1 MIAKGKS
8 ISHGTAALEYD
19 LSKQIAGKDAATEV
33 CRNGLYGTTGADM
46 VQEMKPYFADF
57 PNVRNNC
64 LRFEVS
70 PSIEESAQYTSEDWR
85 KLADDFLTRM
95 GLQNHQYVV
104 IRHSGTES
112 RKNQAHLHI
121 LANRVSMSGEL
132 YRDNWIG
139 KRATEAANGMARER
153 NLVQAQDIGKANRQD
168 IKSGMDAVLQKLE
181 RFDFGSFKEE
191 MEKAGYPI
199 REARAST
206 GKLNGYYVKAKSGTE
221 YKASEIGKNYTLAHI
236 EKTHFKLH
244 RQTLGQSYGKDI
256 TFSIFFLRF

>member
-132 YRDNWIG
+132 Y
-139 KRATEAANGMARER
+139 
-153 NLVQAQDIGKANRQD
+153 LPC
-168 IKSGMDAVLQKLE
+168 
-181 RFDFGSFKEE
+181 GS
-191 MEKAGYPI
+191 
-199 REARAST
+199 
-206 GKLNGYYVKAKSGTE
+206 
-221 YKASEIGKNYTLAHI
+221 
-236 EKTHFKLH
+236 
-244 RQTLGQSYGKDI
+244 
-256 TFSIFFLRF
+256 